1 MRSDRRRWIL
11 AAASASLLPARGAG
25 AQAAAFVPQALP
37 VERIAAERLGE
48 GADAQPLRR
57 RVPSTGE
64 LLPVIGLGTARR
76 YDQASPVLRET
87 LERFSGSG
95 GRVID
100 TAPSYGRA
108 EAVVGAIVE
117 EAGMRDRLF
126 LATKVGAEGR
136 QAGRAQIE
144 ESFRRLRTPRIDLVA
159 VHNLRDVDTQLATL
173 RELKGEGRIR
183 YVGIT
188 TSFDSQY
195 ADFERVMQRERLD
208 FIQVDYALDDRGAA
222 ERILPLALE
231 RGMAAMINLPFGRGR
246 LFGAVQGRPLP
257 EWAADIGCTSWAQL
271 FLKYIVSHEAVVC
284 AIPGTATP
292 EYALDNAAAA
302 RGPMPDAA
310 ERRRMERFVDAL

>member
-1 MRSDRRRWIL
+1 M
-11 AAASASLLPARGAG
+11 
-25 AQAAAFVPQALP
+25 PQALP

-48 GADAQPLRR
+48 AADPQPLRKP
-57 RVPSTGE
+57 VPSSGE
-64 LLPVIGLGTARR
+64 LLPVVGLGTARR
-76 YDQASPVLRET
+76 YDEASPVLRET
-87 LERFSGSG
+87 IERFAEAG
-95 GRVID
+95 GRVVD
-100 TAPSYGRA
+100 TAPSYGNA
-108 EAVVGAIVE
+108 EAAVGEIVE
-117 EAGMRDRLF
+117 TAGLRERLF
-126 LATKVGAEGR
+126 LATKVGASGR
-136 QAGRAQIE
+136 EAGRGQID

-173 RELKGEGRIR
+173 RELKDEGRIR

-195 ADFERVMQRERLD
+195 ADFERVMRHETLD
-208 FIQVDYALDDRGAA
+208 FVQVDYALDNRGAA
-222 ERILPLALE
+222 ERLLPLALE
-231 RGMAAMINLPFGRGR
+231 RRMAAMINLPFGRGR
-246 LFGAVQGRPLP
+246 LFRAVQGKALP

>member
-11 AAASASLLPARGAG
+11 SAASASLLPVRSAG

-48 GADAQPLRR
+48 GADAQPLRKP
-57 RVPSTGE
+57 VPSSGE
-64 LLPVIGLGTARR
+64 LLPVVGLGTARR
-76 YDQASPVLRET
+76 YDETSPTLRET
-87 LERFSGSG
+87 LAHFAGSG
-95 GRVID
+95 GRVVD

-108 EAVVGAIVE
+108 ETVIGSIVE
-117 EAGMRDRLF
+117 EAGLRDRLF
-126 LATKVGAEGR
+126 LATKVAANGR
-136 QAGRAQIE
+136 EAGRAQIE

-173 RELKGEGRIR
+173 RQLKAEGRIR

-195 ADFERVMQRERLD
+195 QDFERVMQRERLD
-208 FIQVDYALDDRGAA
+208 FIQVDYALDNRGAA
-222 ERILPLALE
+222 ERILPLALD
-231 RGMAAMINLPFGRGR
+231 RGMASMINLPFGRGR
-246 LFGAVQGRPLP
+246 LFGTVQGRPLP

-284 AIPGTATP
+284 AIPGTARP

>member
-1 MRSDRRRWIL
+1 MPSDRRRWIL
-11 AAASASLLPARGAG
+11 AAVSASLVPSRSAR

-48 GADAQPLRR
+48 GAHAKPLQKPI
-57 RVPSTGE
+57 PSTGE

-76 YDQASPVLRET
+76 YGETSAELRET
-87 LERFSGSG
+87 LARFADAQ
-95 GRVID
+95 GRVVD
-100 TAPSYGRA
+100 TAPSYGNA
-108 EAVVGAIVE
+108 EAVLGELVE
-117 EAGMRDRLF
+117 AAGLRERLF
-126 LATKVGAEGR
+126 LATKVGADGR
-136 QAGRAQIE
+136 EAGRAQIE
-144 ESFRRLRTPRIDLVA
+144 ESFHRLRARTIDLVA

-173 RELKGEGRIR
+173 RALKDAGRIR

-195 ADFERVMQRERLD
+195 ADFERVMKREPLD
-208 FIQVDYALDDRGAA
+208 FIQVDYALDDRGAG

-231 RGMAAMINLPFGRGR
+231 RAMAAMINLPFGRGR
-246 LFGAVQGRPLP
+246 LFRAVQGKALP

-284 AIPGTATP
+284 AIPGTAKP
-292 EYALDNAAAA
+292 EHALDNAAAA
-302 RGPMPDAA
+302 RGPLPDAA